1 MDIYPARIPA
11 VLNQS
16 GSRVERAAK
25 IAEMI
30 RLSGDY
36 RWVGVYDVGAEVVSI
51 VAFSGPG
58 APTYP
63 QFPITKGLTGS
74 AIREKRTIVVGD
86 VSSDPRYLTAFGS
99 TLSEIIV
106 PVTDETSG
114 AVIGTIDVESERK
127 NAFSA
132 EDQVMLE
139 ECARTARPLWFQ
151 P

>member
-1 MDIYPARIPA
+1 MDPARIIPA
-11 VLNQS
+11 VLNHS
-16 GSRVERAAK
+16 LSRVEKAAK

-30 RLSGDY
+30 RHSGSY

-51 VAFSGPG
+51 VAFSGPS

-63 QFPITKGLTGS
+63 QFPITHGLTGS

-86 VSSDPRYLTAFGS
+86 VGSDPRYLTAFGS

-106 PVTDETSG
+106 PVMDETSG
-114 AVIGTIDVESERK
+114 AVLGTIDVESERK

-139 ECARTARPLWFQ
+139 ECARTARPLWAQ

>member
-1 MDIYPARIPA
+1 MDPARIIPA

-16 GSRVERAAK
+16 GSRVEKAAK

-30 RLSGDY
+30 RHSGGY
-36 RWVGVYDVGAEVVSI
+36 RWVGVYDVGAEAVSI
-51 VAFSGPG
+51 VAFGGPG

-63 QFPITKGLTGS
+63 QFPVTKGLTGS

-86 VSSDPRYLTAFGS
+86 VGSDPRYLTAFGS
-99 TLSEIIV
+99 TVSEIIV
-106 PVTDETSG
+106 PVVDETSG

-139 ECARTARPLWFQ
+139 EYARMARPLWSQ